1 MPRPARSSSR
11 RLSGRKLAELA
22 RRYVWWLKPAEV
34 ARDPDRLIRQIL
46 SLGLPED
53 YLFLEDHFGRQRII
67 AALRS
72 APPGS
77 IDPRSWTFWHRQ
89 FRLPVPPLP
98 KRRIPGVEA

>member
-1 MPRPARSSSR
+1 MARSVKTSSSR
-11 RLSGRKLAELA
+11 SSGRRLANLA
-22 RRYVWWLKPAEV
+22 RKYVWWLPPTEV
-34 ARDPDRLIRQIL
+34 VSDPDRLIRQIL

-53 YLFLEDHFGRQRII
+53 YLFVEQHLGRQRIV

-89 FRLPVPPLP
+89 FGLRVPPMPQRKAL
-98 KRRIPGVEA
+98 RAAT